1 VILSVIDRV
10 VQSFSIGRLIIVGLV
25 TRILA
30 LFLLPP
36 TPSFLAPDEGT
47 YAFLALWVADSQN
60 VDEFPAFGAGL
71 YHTSK
76 TLILPAAALV
86 RLGLD
91 ELTSVRI
98 VSIAFG
104 LLSIYFF
111 TRIIF
116 LVLRI
121 RSLQEVKNILSQRL
135 VLLVLILFAFLPS
148 HFIWS
153 TLGLRESAA
162 NASLLASV
170 FFLLRLREVEL
181 SRSKIPQAMLAISL
195 PILTLTLSFG
205 ARRQTAF
212 IFVVF
217 FCLVILVM
225 SRRRNVLSLTGVIL
239 LGTILGLGFSTTPS
253 TKVSVQF
260 AWVQVEQL
268 AQANKVTY
276 SPTPVIRRTDGTVA
290 VCEKEGIR
298 ITTISGEFVC
308 ISNIFTK
315 SQTSLLEIVKQA
327 PVLTLD
333 SLENKREGNRVGA
346 QTALAETKCTSYSQL
361 SIQNLTCNAK
371 EFPYKATAF
380 LLRPLPLIDSGSLSN
395 NLASVE
401 NLIWILLLVSFVYF
415 LRVSFQNRFRLE
427 VVIPTTFFIV
437 FFSSLAALYEG
448 NLGTAFR
455 HKSSILWSLLLV
467 IAIGINSNWRK
478 SEEEPQE
485 DNPRYAS

>member
-1 VILSVIDRV
+1 
-10 VQSFSIGRLIIVGLV
+10 LV
-25 TRILA
+25 ARILA

-47 YAFLALWVADSQN
+47 YAYLALWVADSQN

-71 YHTSK
+71 YNTSK

-86 RLGLD
+86 RLGFD

-170 FFLLRLREVEL
+170 FFLLRLREVEVL
-181 SRSKIPQAMLAISL
+181 RSNIPLAALAITL
-195 PILTLTLSFG
+195 PILTLMLSFG

-212 IFVVF
+212 VFVVF

-239 LGTILGLGFSTTPS
+239 LGTVLGLGFSTTPK
-253 TKVSVQF
+253 TAASVQF
-260 AWVQVEQL
+260 AWVPVEQL

-276 SPTPVIRRTDGTVA
+276 SPAPVISRTDGTVV

-298 ITTISGEFVC
+298 IATVSGEFVC
-308 ISNIFTK
+308 ISKIFTK
-315 SQTSLLEIVKQA
+315 GQISLLATIQQV
-327 PVLTLD
+327 PIMTLD

-346 QTALAETKCTSYSQL
+346 QTAFSETNCTNYSQL

-371 EFPYKATAF
+371 EFPYRATAF
-380 LLRPLPLIDSGSLSN
+380 LVRPLPLIDSGSLSN
-395 NLASVE
+395 NLASAE
-401 NLIWILLLVSFVYF
+401 NLIWTLLLVSFGYF
-415 LRVSFQNRFRLE
+415 LRVSFQNRLKLE
-427 VVIPTTFFIV
+427 VVIPTTLFIV

-455 HKSSILWSLLLV
+455 HKSTILWGLLLV
-467 IAIGINSNWRK
+467 ITIGINSNWRK
-478 SEEEPQE
+478 FEEERQE
-485 DNPRYAS
+485 ENPRHAS